1 MSDTTIL
8 IVGMFVFGISILS
21 TMIVVIPPNSSDD
34 IAEQEAL
41 DHPEDQTSRGSTLSD
56 DT

>member
-8 IVGMFVFGISILS
+8 MVGMFVFGISILS
-21 TMIVVIPPNSSDD
+21 TMIVVIQPKSSDD
-34 IAEQEAL
+34 IARRKAL
-41 DHPEDQTSRGSTLSD
+41 DHPENQTSRGSTLSD

>member
-21 TMIVVIPPNSSDD
+21 TMIAVIPPNSSED
-34 IAEQEAL
+34 IARRKAL
-41 DHPEDQTSRGSTLSD
+41 EHPKDKTS
-56 DT
+56 